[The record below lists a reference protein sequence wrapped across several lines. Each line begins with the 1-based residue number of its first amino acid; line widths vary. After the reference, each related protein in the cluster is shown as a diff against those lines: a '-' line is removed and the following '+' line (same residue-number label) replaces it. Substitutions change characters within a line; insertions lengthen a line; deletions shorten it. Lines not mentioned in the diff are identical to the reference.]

1 MTDLRTLIAAY
12 PALARSDRLHMII
25 RWRVCPLRAIAACV
39 PAQGAIVDL
48 GCGHGLFAQLL
59 ARDFV
64 ARTVI
69 GVDLDARKI
78 AVADQLALPNL
89 RFVTGDAATTD
100 LPPVQAVTI
109 IDVLYLVPYQAQE
122 RLLAACAER
131 LAPGGLIV
139 LKDMAERPRWK
150 AWLNWLEE
158 TLAVRVLRI
167 TASDE
172 SGRFYFRPR
181 AEWQAVLARLG
192 FAVETIPMDRGYY
205 HPHVVFVAR
214 KNMGNEE
221 QVS

>member
-1 MTDLRTLIAAY
+1 MTDLRTLISAY
-12 PALARSDRLHMII
+12 PALAWRDRLHMIV

-39 PAQGAIVDL
+39 PAQGLIVDL

-59 ARDFV
+59 ARDSA

-69 GVDLDARKI
+69 GVDLDTRKI
-78 AVADQLALPNL
+78 AVAEQLALPNL
-89 RFVTGDAATTD
+89 RFATGDAATID

-109 IDVLYLVPYQAQE
+109 IDVFYLIPYETQE
-122 RLLAACAER
+122 RLLAACVKR

-150 AWLNWLEE
+150 VWLNWLEE

-167 TASDE
+167 TVSDE
-172 SGRFYFRPR
+172 SGRFYFRTR
-181 AEWQAVLARLG
+181 AEWRALFARLG
-192 FAVETIPMDRGYY
+192 FAVQTIPMDGGYY

-214 KNMGNEE
+214 KSTENEGKA
-221 QVS
+221 S

>member
-1 MTDLRTLIAAY
+1 MTDLRTLRSAY
-12 PALARSDRLHMII
+12 PALARSDRLHMIV
-25 RWRVCPLRAIAACV
+25 RWRVCPLIAIAAHV
-39 PAQGAIVDL
+39 PAQGLIVDL

-59 ARDFV
+59 ARESA

-89 RFVTGDAATTD
+89 RFVTGDAATID
-100 LPPVQAVTI
+100 LPSAQAVTI
-109 IDVLYLVPYQAQE
+109 IDVMYLVSYQAQE

-150 AWLNWLEE
+150 VWSNWLEE

-172 SGRFYFRPR
+172 SGRFYFRTR
-181 AEWQAVLARLG
+181 AEWQALFARLG

-214 KNMGNEE
+214 KLAGDEGE
-221 QVS
+221 AP